1 MKNHSRG
8 IIFVGDSNQGVTRK
22 TKEENGKKRFGK
34 AALLLCNIIL
44 VLGAVISSYIY
55 SKNLIKQNNELQ
67 KDTFC
72 STVESMKQLSQ
83 NYLYTEK
90 GFINNWAKYISHQK
104 MTMKEA
110 LNYIKTTNTQKDR
123 YAHIVD
129 MDDFSAYSSNEKNK
143 KGTVDCYQIFYKTN
157 NSISREQINK
167 MRRMFNSDGK
177 ELLVLGK
184 YRIGETQQTVV
195 SVGTRVEIKTAS
207 GKMKPYLMLRIIPVE
222 YLQSAWIFPTQYI
235 KAEIGIITDEGE
247 YVIQSNSMKSR
258 NFPEYIRGYNFQ
270 NDYNKV
276 NELRATIREND
287 KGLLKYKDYRG
298 EECYWYYS
306 SFGKDLALDILGYL
320 PVKEISSVNM
330 NWSIVF
336 IICGTLLLLIIMDGA
351 YILSINRE
359 LNKTAEMAK
368 HANQAKTDFLSTVSH
383 DIRTPLNA
391 VIGMTNIAKKHL
403 DDRAYLKD
411 CLDKISGAGN
421 HLLTLIN
428 NILDIS
434 KVESGKMVLSLEKFS
449 LKQAVEEIDTII
461 RPRAEE
467 KKITFNINLHN
478 IISDGLY
485 ADQLRLNQILLNLL
499 TNAVKYTKAGGHVT
513 LDISQ
518 LAISNQKDKIRL
530 ICKVEDDGIGMSK
543 DFQTTMY
550 NSFSREQDSRIDK
563 IQGTGLGLTIIK
575 QIVDLLD
582 GNIVCKSDLGKGTK
596 FTVFLDFETAEDVRY
611 VPVQQEEMI
620 GHIESEFQ
628 GMHVLIAEDND
639 LNWEIIETMLEE
651 YGIICDRAE
660 NGQECIDILEKS
672 DDGAYDLVLMD
683 VQMPVMNGK
692 DATRKIRKES
702 RKYISTIPIVAMTA
716 DAFAED
722 IRACQEA
729 GMDGHIAKP
738 VNIKKVLT
746 QLRNIKQK

>member
-1 MKNHSRG
+1 M
-8 IIFVGDSNQGVTRK
+8 GDSDQKMEGRIRPA
-22 TKEENGKKRFGK
+22 KKKKFGK
-34 AALLLCNIIL
+34 TVLLLCNVIL
-44 VLGAVISSYIY
+44 VFGALISSYIY
-55 SKNLIKQNNELQ
+55 SKNFIKQNNDLQ
-67 KDTFC
+67 KETFC

-83 NYLYTEK
+83 NYLETEK
-90 GFINNWAKYISHQK
+90 SFINNWAKYISHQK

-110 LNYIKTTNTQKDR
+110 LTYIRTANSQKNR

-129 MDDFSAYSSNEKNK
+129 MDDFSAWTSYDINRKIN
-143 KGTVDCYQIFYKTN
+143 CYRIFYETD
-157 NSISREQINK
+157 NSMSREQVTK
-167 MRRMFNSDGK
+167 MRKMFHSDGK

-184 YRIGETQQTVV
+184 YRVAETQQTVV
-195 SVGTRVEIKTAS
+195 SVGTRVQIRTAA
-207 GKMKPYLMLRIIPVE
+207 GKIKPYLLLRVIPVE
-222 YLQSAWIFPTQYI
+222 YLQNAWIFPTEYTE
-235 KAEIGIITDEGE
+235 AEIGIITDEGE

-270 NDYNKV
+270 DDYNKV
-276 NELRATIREND
+276 EILRKKIRRND
-287 KGLLKYKDYRG
+287 KGLLRYKDFRG

-306 SFGKDLALDILGYL
+306 SFGKDLGLDILGYI
-320 PVKEISSVNM
+320 PVDEIDAVDM

-336 IICGTLLLLIIMDGA
+336 IICGALLTIILLDGA

-403 DDRAYLKD
+403 DDREYLKD

-434 KVESGKMVLSLEKFS
+434 KVESGKMVISPQEIS

-467 KKITFNINLHN
+467 KKITFEIKIHN

-499 TNAVKYTKAGGHVT
+499 TNAVKYTRPGGHVT

-518 LAISNQKDKIRL
+518 LAISNEKEKVRL
-530 ICKVEDDGIGMSK
+530 IAKIKDDGIGMSK
-543 DFQTTMY
+543 EFQKTMY
-550 NSFSREQDSRIDK
+550 HSFSREQDSRIDK

-575 QIVDLLD
+575 QIIDLLD
-582 GNIVCKSDLGKGTK
+582 GNIVCNSSPNTGTT
-596 FTVFLDFETAEDVRY
+596 FTVFLDFETAQNVHY
-611 VPVQQEEMI
+611 IPPQQEDTI
-620 GHIESEFQ
+620 GHVGSEFK
-628 GMHVLIAEDND
+628 GMRVLIAEDND

-651 YGIICDRAE
+651 YDVICDRAE
-660 NGQECIDILEKS
+660 NGQQCIDILE
-672 DDGAYDLVLMD
+672 DCADGTYDLVLMD

-692 DATRKIRKES
+692 DATRKIRKEP
-702 RKYISTIPIVAMTA
+702 RQYLSTIPIVAMTA

-722 IRACQEA
+722 VKACKEA

-738 VNIKKVLT
+738 VNIKKVLI
-746 QLRNIKQK
+746 QLRNIKQRGENV